1 MSDTDSLQK
10 ISQFL
15 NSNPAFAACDKED
28 LARLLA
34 NVTIQKFAEGEVLCQ
49 SGDQANNLYYL
60 LNGQLETTNKDQ
72 AKGPISGF
80 FGEESTLGMR
90 SYIYDIEVV
99 DCAEVVVLPLAAVK
113 ALDRYSSFKQC
124 LLDSFHARLAG
135 QTYIEV
141 DLAPKVEVEIGYRL
155 LIGWLFALITPVMI
169 YFGLTL
175 SGEPLHQDA
184 IYFASILGICSIM
197 WIFRLLPDYVPGL
210 FAILSAVLLGISSSE
225 SAFSGFSSNSFFMA
239 LSILGLSAVIR
250 SSGLS
255 YRMLLHLLLIG
266 PASKIW
272 YNLSF
277 FSVGALL
284 TPVVPTVNGRVTIV
298 APFLKDL
305 LSGASKEAREQE
317 GPRLKASLLFGASLL
332 SPIFV
337 SSKSVNFIVL
347 GMLPQQ
353 VQQYFQWLD
362 WLLAAIVCG
371 LVVLALYTVALCWIY
386 RNKQALKIPK
396 SISRQ
401 QLRTL
406 GPLNPAEWSSVLGLI
421 VLIASLLFA
430 NIHRI
435 EVAWVALAILFYLL
449 MFGFLNTNQ
458 FRSKIDWSFLVFLGS
473 LIGMVDII
481 NQVELDVW
489 LTSKIYWLAIYMQQS
504 LALFVVMLAL
514 IVSVV
519 RLVLPINATVVI
531 LATLLIPASIEVGV
545 NPWVIGFLILF
556 LSESF
561 FWPFQASYYMQFLSL
576 TSGVVTA
583 DESKLMKLN
592 LSVYL
597 FKLVAV
603 YLSIPYWQS
612 MGLI

>member
-1 MSDTDSLQK
+1 MSDSAQLQALGD
-10 ISQFL
+10 FL
-15 NSNPAFAACDKED
+15 KATPAFAGCDKED

-34 NVTIQKFAEGEVLCQ
+34 NISIEKLAAGERLCHT
-49 SGDQANNLYYL
+49 GDTADKLYYL
-60 LNGQLETTNKDQ
+60 LEGELETTNKDQ
-72 AKGPISGF
+72 VKGPISGF
-80 FGEESTLGMR
+80 FGEESALGMR

-99 DCAEVVVLPLAAVK
+99 DCAEVVVLPLETIKTLV
-113 ALDRYSSFKQC
+113 RYSSFKQS

-135 QTYIEV
+135 QTHVEV
-141 DLAPKVEVEIGYRL
+141 DLSKQPEVEIGYRL
-155 LIGWLFALITPVMI
+155 LVGWLFALITPVMI
-169 YFGLTL
+169 YMGLQY
-175 SGEPLHQDA
+175 SDEGLHQDA

-210 FAILSAVLLGISSSE
+210 FAVLSAVLLGITSSE

-362 WLLAAIVCG
+362 WLIAAVVCC
-371 LVVLALYTVALCWIY
+371 LVLLSLYVIALCWIY
-386 RNKQALKIPK
+386 RNKQNLIIPK
-396 SISRQ
+396 SISDQ
-401 QLRTL
+401 QLKTL
-406 GPLNPAEWSSVLGLI
+406 GPLNPAEWSSILGLI

-435 EVAWVALAILFYLL
+435 EVAWVALAILFYLM
-449 MFGFLNTNQ
+449 MFGFLNPNQ
-458 FRSKIDWSFLVFLGS
+458 FRQKIDWSFLVFLGS

-481 NQVELDVW
+481 HQVELDVW
-489 LTSKIYWLAIYMQQS
+489 LTGKIYWLAAYMQES

-514 IVSVV
+514 IVSLV

-545 NPWVIGFLILF
+545 NPWVIGFLVLF

-576 TSGVVTA
+576 TTGVVSD
-583 DESKLMKLN
+583 DEAKLMKMN
-592 LSVYL
+592 IAIYL
-597 FKLVAV
+597 FKLIAV
-603 YLSIPYWQS
+603 YASIPYWQS

>member
-1 MSDTDSLQK
+1 MIMPEKLQVL
-10 ISQFL
+10 SQFL
-15 NSNPAFAACDKED
+15 KSNPAFSGCQKED

-34 NVTIQKFAEGEVLCQ
+34 NITVVKLAPGEVVCR
-49 SGDQANNLYYL
+49 SGEDANNLYYL
-60 LNGQLETTNKDQ
+60 LEGELQTTNKDQ
-72 AKGPISGF
+72 VKGPISGF
-80 FGEESTLGMR
+80 FGEESALGMR

-99 DCAEVVVLPLAAVK
+99 ESAELVVLPLAAILTLE
-113 ALDRYSSFKQC
+113 AYSSFKQS
-124 LLDSFHARLAG
+124 LLDSFHSRLAG
-135 QTYIEV
+135 QTHIEV
-141 DLAPKVEVEIGYRL
+141 DLSPKHDIEVGYRQI
-155 LIGWLFALITPVMI
+155 IGWLFAIITPLMI
-169 YFGLTL
+169 YWGLIL
-175 SGEPLHQDA
+175 SQQPLHQDA
-184 IYFASILGICSIM
+184 IYFASILGICSVM

-210 FAILSAVLLGISSSE
+210 FAVLSAVLLGITTSE

-272 YNLSF
+272 YNISF

-362 WLLAAIVCG
+362 WLLAALVCG
-371 LVVLALYTVALCWIY
+371 MVLLALYAVSLCWVY
-386 RNKQALKIPK
+386 RNKQSLKLPK
-396 SISRQ
+396 TTSLQ
-401 QLRTL
+401 QLKTL
-406 GPLNPAEWSSVLGLI
+406 GSLNPAEWSSILGLI
-421 VLIASLLFA
+421 VLISALLFA

-435 EVAWVALAILFYLL
+435 EVAWVALAILFYLM
-449 MFGFLNTNQ
+449 MFGFLDPNQ
-458 FRSKIDWSFLVFLGS
+458 FRTKIDWSFLVFLGS
-473 LIGMVDII
+473 LIGVVDII
-481 NQVELDVW
+481 HQVELDTW
-489 LTSKIYWLAIYMQQS
+489 LTGKIYWLAAYMQES
-504 LALFVVMLAL
+504 LALFVVLLAV
-514 IVSVV
+514 IVSLI
-519 RLVLPINATVVI
+519 RLILPINATVII

-576 TSGVVTA
+576 TTGIVSN
-583 DESKLMKLN
+583 DEAKLMKMNVLI
-592 LSVYL
+592 YL